1 MTDIPSQVVG
11 GDLVSR
17 EVENEK
23 IMSDD
28 YLYRFSGIARLYG
41 LSALNKFR
49 KSHVAIIGVGG
60 VGSWAAEAL
69 ARSGIG
75 TVTLFDLD
83 DICVSNVNRQ
93 IHALDSTVGKM
104 KIAAMAQRLKD
115 ISPELHVNAA
125 HTFITPKNLE
135 KYISSEF
142 DYIFDATDSVPA
154 KTALIAYCSRNKI
167 KLICSGSAG
176 GQIDPTQI
184 QIADLNK
191 TIQDPL
197 LAKVRNNL
205 RRLHGFSRNPKRK
218 YRIDCVFSTEQLRYQ
233 QTDGSICQQKP
244 SDSGPVKLD
253 CATGFGSITHLT
265 GSFAFIAV
273 SQILKKLA
281 LSAE

>member
-1 MTDIPSQVVG
+1 MMNKPPQELS
-11 GDLVSR
+11 SASSK
-17 EVENEK
+17 ES
-23 IMSDD
+23 SDR
-28 YLYRFSGIARLYG
+28 LYRFGGIARLYG
-41 LSALNKFR
+41 AAALDVFGQ
-49 KSHVAIIGVGG
+49 SHVAVIGIGG

-75 TVTLFDLD
+75 EITLFDLD

-93 IHALDSTVGKM
+93 IHALNSSVGQM
-104 KIAAMAQRLKD
+104 KTQAMAERLKD
-115 ISPELHVNAA
+115 INPELKVNAV

-135 KYISSEF
+135 KHINAKFNYV
-142 DYIFDATDSVPA
+142 FDATDSVSA

-167 KLICSGSAG
+167 KLICSGGAG
-176 GQIDPTQI
+176 GQVDPTLI

-233 QTDGSICQQKP
+233 QHDGSVCFGRP
-244 SDSGPVKLD
+244 DESGPVKLD
-253 CATGFGSITHLT
+253 CASGFGSITHLT
-265 GSFAFIAV
+265 GTFAFVAV

-281 LSAE
+281 LLAE

>member
-1 MTDIPSQVVG
+1 MNQESSELLGNDVSLKDRDIP
-11 GDLVSR
+11 L
-17 EVENEK
+17 
-23 IMSDD
+23 SDD
-28 YLYRFSGIARLYG
+28 YMYRFGGISRLYG
-41 LSALNKFR
+41 LPALKFF
-49 KSHVAIIGVGG
+49 KQSHIAVIGIGG

-75 TVTLFDLD
+75 TITLFDLD

-93 IHALDSTVGKM
+93 IHALDSTIGKM
-104 KIAAMAQRLKD
+104 KIEAMAQRLKD
-115 ISPELHVNAA
+115 INPELTVNAVHA
-125 HTFITPKNLE
+125 FITTKNLE
-135 KYISSEF
+135 NYINTAF
-142 DYIFDATDSVPA
+142 DYVFDATDSVPT

-176 GQIDPTQI
+176 GQVDPTLI
-184 QIADLNK
+184 QVADLNK

-233 QTDGSICQQKP
+233 QADGSVCQQRP
-244 SDSGPVKLD
+244 NDAGPVKLD
-253 CATGFGSITHLT
+253 CASGFGSITHLT
-265 GSFAFIAV
+265 ATFAFIAV